1 MLILVA
7 LCSCS
12 SFYLVSCIN
21 AKKCGKK
28 STKKLSSLSFPAARS
43 SVSGFL
49 ALSHLWCC
57 CRKRKSPDGHA
68 RPTAVRMMW
77 NFDAE
82 TTDAMMKDVGV
93 SLLKSDDLINGR
105 SSAWSSS
112 QSAVDSVQ
120 SNVRESVFCVSLVN
134 GSRFINVAVEYF

>member
-1 MLILVA
+1 
-7 LCSCS
+7 
-12 SFYLVSCIN
+12 
-21 AKKCGKK
+21 
-28 STKKLSSLSFPAARS
+28 
-43 SVSGFL
+43 
-49 ALSHLWCC
+49 
-57 CRKRKSPDGHA
+57 
-68 RPTAVRMMW
+68 MW

-105 SSAWSSS
+105 TSAWSSS

-120 SNVRESVFCVSLVN
+120 SNVRVFFCVSLVN

>member
-1 MLILVA
+1 
-7 LCSCS
+7 
-12 SFYLVSCIN
+12 
-21 AKKCGKK
+21 
-28 STKKLSSLSFPAARS
+28 
-43 SVSGFL
+43 
-49 ALSHLWCC
+49 
-57 CRKRKSPDGHA
+57 
-68 RPTAVRMMW
+68 MMW

-82 TTDAMMKDVGV
+82 TMDAMMKDVGV

-134 GSRFINVAVEYF
+134 GSRFINVAVEYFLSVSYDIIVLTVVSLLVLYTAESVVELKPVTIWFLFINI